1 MAWIS
6 VHDTVFGPKLRDLY
20 KALNSNVPEAVGI
33 LVVLWHWG
41 RENADKDGNILNA
54 DEEDISRFLYGQCIG
69 CKLDFDKV
77 VEALIET
84 GWIDRR
90 NGQLSLH
97 DWSVWQDQWYKAKE
111 KREADT
117 KRKREARQR
126 TSENASSAPASA
138 PASNEEKPDES
149 SAVSFSDINSVP
161 WAETAIKALAKKNII
176 NGVGNN
182 KFEPNGTVTRAQ
194 FVKMLVLAL
203 ELPMEFSEAPFDDV
217 TAADWFYHYV
227 HTAYKNGIVKGA
239 SSFGSER
246 AITRAEMAVMCYRA
260 AEAGGIK
267 TEGNKSLD
275 FKDSGSIPDYAKEA
289 VAALVNNG
297 IINGM
302 GDNTFAPGNTSSRAQ
317 AAKIIYGILQLKGG
331 ID

>member
-126 TSENASSAPASA
+126 TSENASSAPVSA
-138 PASNEEKPDES
+138 PASDEEKPDEK
-149 SAVSFSDINSVP
+149 
-161 WAETAIKALAKKNII
+161 TGGKKAPEGEGKTEEAPKYSKDFEDFWTVYPRKIGKGEAYKKYQARRKD
-176 NGVGNN
+176 G
-182 KFEPNGTVTRAQ
+182 
-194 FVKMLVLAL
+194 
-203 ELPMEFSEAPFDDV
+203 FSETELL
-217 TAADWFYHYV
+217 TAA
-227 HTAYKNGIVKGA
+227 KN
-239 SSFGSER
+239 
-246 AITRAEMAVMCYRA
+246 YA
-260 AEAGGIK
+260 AECKKRK
-267 TEGNKSLD
+267 TEPEYIKHAKTFLSENTPFVD
-275 FKDSGSIPDYAKEA
+275 FLPKKPADAPPTEQQ
-289 VAALVNNG
+289 
-297 IINGM
+297 
-302 GDNTFAPGNTSSRAQ
+302 GDNQNPFAR
-317 AAKIIYGILQLKGG
+317 YGGSNQ
-331 ID
+331 